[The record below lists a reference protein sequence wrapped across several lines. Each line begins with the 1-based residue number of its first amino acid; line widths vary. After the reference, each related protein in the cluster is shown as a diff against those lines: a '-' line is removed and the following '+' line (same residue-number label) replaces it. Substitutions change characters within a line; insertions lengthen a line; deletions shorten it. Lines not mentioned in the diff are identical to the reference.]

1 MKNYNLNIAGYNIR
15 VESDSSELELLPS
28 ERFMRNIVQEN
39 NPDITIKV
47 HKSSFDLPDG
57 VERVFHAPLVEEIN
71 GDPVKTSDIFWSVYK
86 YRSDL
91 FIKTI
96 FPYSDQDKSCILRFS
111 FTSRDWDLYL
121 IFKGDITDPLDYPL
135 DSLILYY
142 LTVINGDIMVHASSV
157 SHAGHGYLFSG
168 VSGKG
173 KTTMATLWD
182 RAGAK
187 IIHDDRVIIRKLAGE
202 FRMYNTPVYR
212 DEIPSECPI
221 TKIFLIEHGTENRLI
236 PLKGATAVSLLIA
249 NCIQH
254 NWNPEMIAR
263 LMGSVSIMCSV
274 IPIFKLEFRPD
285 RTIVD
290 FILGYE

>member
-15 VESDSSELELLPS
+15 VESDSDDLELLPS
-28 ERFMRNIVQEN
+28 ERFLRYFVQED

-47 HKSSFDLPDG
+47 LRSSGYLPEG
-57 VERVFHAPLVEEIN
+57 AERVFHAPLVEEIN
-71 GDPVKTSDIFWSVYK
+71 GAPVRKMDVFWSVWK
-86 YRSDL
+86 HRSDL
-91 FIKTI
+91 YIKTI
-96 FPYSDQDKSCILRFS
+96 FPYSGQDKSCILKFS
-111 FTSRDWDLYL
+111 LTNRDWDLFL
-121 IFKGDITDPLDYPL
+121 DFNGDSTDPLDYPL

-142 LTVINGDIMVHASSV
+142 LTVINSDIMVHASGIN
-157 SHAGHGYLFSG
+157 HAGRGYIFSG

-173 KTTMATLWD
+173 KTTMAELWNNS
-182 RAGAK
+182 GATV
-187 IIHDDRVIIRKLAGE
+187 IHDDRIIIRKTTGQ

-212 DEIPSECPI
+212 DEKPSDCPVS
-221 TKIFLIEHGTENRLI
+221 KIFLIGHGSENKLI
-236 PLKGATAVSLLIA
+236 PVKSAEAVSLFIS

-274 IPIFKLEFRPD
+274 IPVFRLEFRPD
-285 RTIVD
+285 RSIVD

>member
-1 MKNYNLNIAGYNIR
+1 MKNYNLNIAGYNVRI
-15 VESDSSELELLPS
+15 ESDSAELDLLPS
-28 ERFMRNIVQEN
+28 GRFMRNIVQEN
-39 NPDITIKV
+39 NPDVTINV

-57 VERVFHAPLVEEIN
+57 AERVFHAPLVEEIN
-71 GDPVKTSDIFWSVYK
+71 GAPVKKSDIFWSVYK

-111 FTSRDWDLYL
+111 LTSNDWDLYL
-121 IFKGDITDPLDYPL
+121 NFKGDTTDPLDYPL

-142 LTVINGDIMVHASSV
+142 LSVINGDIMVHASAV

-173 KTTMATLWD
+173 KTTMAKLWD

-187 IIHDDRVIIRKLAGE
+187 IIHDDRIIIRKIAGE

-212 DEIPSECPI
+212 DEIPSECLI
-221 TKIFLIEHGTENRLI
+221 SKIFLIEHGSENRLI